1 MISTARSP
9 FGAQIQIPRQ
19 RRFFRRVHLE
29 SPPGW
34 WEFSRCENSAR
45 EPAGGG
51 PRMNLQF
58 YRPVAPLN
66 AALVF
71 AAQKPPPHKPFH
83 AGRNFQNARLL
94 ARPESGAGQNA
105 SPAAQFGA

>member
-34 WEFSRCENSAR
+34 WEFSRCDLE
-45 EPAGGG
+45 
-51 PRMNLQF
+51 
-58 YRPVAPLN
+58 RPM
-66 AALVF
+66 
-71 AAQKPPPHKPFH
+71 QC
-83 AGRNFQNARLL
+83 
-94 ARPESGAGQNA
+94 
-105 SPAAQFGA
+105 